1 MFPSFEDISKRLL
14 KSKYDKEVFKKLVD
28 EWLHHPQFYDEKKK
42 YDQKKS
48 YEKIEVLLKYAEKLA
63 SSKLDLFKGKK
74 PNEIIVEAIVELI
87 EEGTIPIK
95 WRNYIFGHSDEERE
109 LYPLVKKGVWEKH
122 KKAKLF
128 ETADMKDL
136 PCGNPDFVL
145 LEKGLVGESLIA
157 VEVKANKD
165 ALKNFFNQALNYRK
179 CYDIVYLATTGWCAI
194 SHEKSLSKINFLKLK
209 FLHDKLHSVNARL
222 MYVDLTGKKW
232 FFELE
237 NEKCFPDNKLKSSV
251 YSKLF
256 SNY

>member
-1 MFPSFEDISKRLL
+1 MFPSFEDVSNRLL

-28 EWLHHPQFYDEKKK
+28 EWLHHIQFYDEKKK

-63 SSKLDLFKGKK
+63 SSKLDLFEGKK

-109 LYPLVKKGVWEKH
+109 LYPLIEKGIREKH
-122 KKAKLF
+122 KKVKGF
-128 ETADMKDL
+128 VETADMKDL

-145 LEKGLVGESLIA
+145 LEKGLVGENFIA

-222 MYVDLTGKKW
+222 MYVDLTGKNMV
-232 FFELE
+232 L
-237 NEKCFPDNKLKSSV
+237 
-251 YSKLF
+251 
-256 SNY
+256 